1 MRDGVRF
8 VHVRAVLCSQSLSP
22 FSCVHITCGH
32 HAVAAKHSA
41 YRLFAAFCRFITLET
56 FYHRTG
62 PSTIEQSQDSCG
74 GAKRNTFVE

>member
-8 VHVRAVLCSQSLSP
+8 VHVRAVLRSQ
-22 FSCVHITCGH
+22 SCVHITCGH